1 MDPQV
6 NVYTDLAWGDLINQ
20 IPIIPLV
27 AISLAFVLLFF
38 VAMGGIA
45 VAFVKAVR
53 GGGNTRKMRA
63 MEAQEI
69 KAFQNLQKG
78 FSRMQ
83 ERLESLETLFMGR
96 SQGELVDRESE

>member
-20 IPIIPLV
+20 IPIVPLV

-53 GGGNTRKMRA
+53 GGGSTRKMRA